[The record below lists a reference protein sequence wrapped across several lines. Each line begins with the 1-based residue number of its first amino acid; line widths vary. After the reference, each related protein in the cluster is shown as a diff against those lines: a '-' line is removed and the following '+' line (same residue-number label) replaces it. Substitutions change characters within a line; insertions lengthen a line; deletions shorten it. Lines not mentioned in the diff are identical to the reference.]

1 METLIPYPQSNPGF
15 EEKKP
20 GYFKHVYLISKFL
33 ICLIVLFSAFG
44 ASGQN
49 VGDYQ
54 TKNYGGNWSDRSIWQ
69 VYREGDW
76 HNANSTDGYPGQ
88 YRTPDNVTITN
99 STINNNTTSK
109 NINLN
114 VSPPKPIGNLVIE
127 GGNKLTSLTF
137 EDEDSLKVTGSV
149 TINAPTIPFRP
160 KSININNGTLYCS
173 DVFIYE
179 SPDTLEL
186 SYISIEK
193 GKLNI
198 SGNLNM
204 GSADKTFINFSL
216 YQTFNGTINIGGTI
230 SGGTLTSNSANFSP
244 PRSGTVNYNNQNSQI
259 IGSYTYRNLRCS
271 NGGIKTLS
279 NNVTVDSIFYFDA
292 GKVILGNS
300 NLQIKKNIIG
310 TNFGINKMIVTN
322 GTGVLKIYTNN
333 TKPVLFPIGS
343 INHYTPFSINEVVF
357 YSKTQHLGVRFHE
370 TDEMGSNFLAGYWET
385 TTNQSPTN
393 QKITASF
400 NYDAAQIASE
410 PDEIW
415 KREVGDEWESPTG
428 TQSFGTN
435 SFSIALTSD
444 ISTTTTQ
451 WSASSEGSGAAHT
464 LYSYQ
469 TGNWDNPTTWTTDPG
484 GTTLVGQAVPAAGDV
499 IVILPGRTVGLV
511 SNVAL
516 SNLEINIQEGGILD
530 MKGFSFS
537 TTLKALKGKGTLRL
551 SSPNFPPVAAG
562 KNLFVEAEGGITEY
576 YNATN
581 FTLSS
586 VQTVY
591 NHLHINNA
599 SSAITATLV
608 SDLTLNGD
616 LYINKGIF
624 RINDNTNNRR
634 LRLRVLGNVKVN
646 AGGSIV
652 TGTGVTNSTTDPC
665 APILEEQTINL
676 GNPFIR
682 YYAEQSHIIE
692 IYGDFTN
699 DGIVKFTNLSYPVF
713 DKLPPTNIGTTT
725 GFASVYFRGN
735 GNNTL
740 RCNGTTDFYNLIVD
754 KGTDPSTNLTIYS
767 TSYQNFRL
775 FGANTANGQGGTE
788 NPLLRKALWIRNG
801 SLILKGMTV
810 IPSLSEGTCYSSANT
825 NPNSDFYVPANGALV
840 LDGSEVIVLSTAD
853 SYTEVNLAYGTS
865 AASDA
870 AMGIAKGGCSSFSIY
885 GKLEINDGY
894 FSTRESGG
902 IINWDVAAG
911 QLIINGGLLDAKQIR
926 SAGSQSGLA
935 SYLQT
940 GGTLELR
947 GRLQRTS
954 ASGTGNPALLRSAT
968 VNTVR
973 EVNGINPDFATFNL
987 QNTLNTFSMSGGSI
1001 KIYDACGTDGLAI
1014 GINAALHN
1022 TNVTGGTI
1030 IMNPLHGTSL
1040 ANAAIHYINS
1050 TSPFYTL
1057 NVTKTSTLNTTVQ
1070 TTKTLV
1076 IKGDL
1081 NIQDYGILNA
1091 AGNNIEIARHFTL
1104 GANGTYICGN
1114 NWTIF
1119 NGLNNQ
1125 NFNINKNTPVSIS
1138 KLKIDKAAQYSLNLL
1153 GTANILNV
1161 SDSLIILK
1169 ARFEIGSVF
1178 LNFSST
1184 GNGYIY
1190 HSGIQSGDSDFI
1202 INGSHPVEIAGDG
1215 KGEFASLHL
1224 NNTASGVAPV
1234 SMKANFRINNFLT
1247 FSQNNQ
1253 LDIGTHNL
1261 RFGPDAV
1268 IYNAD
1273 SLRFIRT
1280 AGNAGDGGVT
1290 REYTAD
1296 SENSFTY
1303 PVGTTS
1309 TSHPSNAYYT
1319 PATLTLNGTPES
1331 YGAITVRPVG
1341 YEHPATTEKG
1351 RSLTYFWKVNSE
1363 GIELRDASLTHQYIY
1378 NDHDTVASS
1387 DITEAEYVPAR
1398 FDITTTS
1405 WSNGTTSDIDI
1416 DNNII
1421 GNPNGSFLIETG
1433 FIDGDYT
1440 AGDNNPSNP
1449 FGQPEIYY
1457 SRNSGR
1463 WSVAGNWSTE
1473 GHNGTAST
1481 TVPGAGDIV
1490 IIGGNDSIWLATEDP
1505 LPTNDWNKP
1514 STFYSLNKAPVQTA
1528 ILKIASGSILD
1539 IQNNPGSTFGIVA
1552 SHPDGNGKIRLTTR
1566 HPNYFDNPA
1575 FYLFP
1580 KGDFSDFNVNQ
1591 GTTEF
1596 YTINPEAGTYYILP
1610 TEINAYG
1617 NVNLN
1622 PYRGSNIIL
1631 PNINYL
1637 KIDGNLVCNGS
1648 DADAWLAMTWD
1659 EVYGSIVPKTVEV
1672 NKNLIVSGGSFVF
1685 IENYTRQQNLTIH
1698 GNLEIAPGAGFYSW
1712 ARSTANKVSIKGNL
1726 INNSNNVEAP
1736 YETLS
1741 MFDVNRPGARAHI
1754 EFFGEGTNYI
1764 TNTLNSPT
1772 TVLYTV
1778 TVNKGTSQSDSLII
1792 NIGGSL
1798 ETPVN
1803 NWLTLEN
1810 GTLKY
1815 ARENPSNDFTITTSS
1830 PFVIPPTAGLYVD
1843 YQTDGNERVILA
1855 NSTSGSN
1862 DVFLHG
1868 KMTLNEGV
1876 IWIGPTAVST
1886 GNNNNTYNTD
1896 NDIEYSGGGYSEI
1909 EINGGSL
1916 FVNGKIRSNTTA
1928 TTGILKYRQKEG
1940 TVVVNG
1946 RGSVTNSQFEV
1957 LNNSGSSFNMTG
1969 GTIYIVRGGSKAGD
1983 LYLNPSSSSV
1993 SGGNIIFSQSPPLVN
2008 AVNQAQ
2014 EYSLYSKIPLYNL
2027 VINGRPSYNA
2037 NVKLTE
2043 NHLSLN
2049 GNLNIN
2055 NSNSILDANEVNNY
2069 NVSIK
2074 GDLVNNGTY
2083 RHQKNTTFFI
2093 GSVQQV
2099 LGSTSPTFYNL
2110 NTSPSTSL
2118 SFFQNTIVYN
2128 NVNMVR
2134 GTLLLNDIY
2143 VDIKGNVSNNANYE
2157 GNAAYGGFR
2166 LSGTNLQHIGG
2177 SGRFGRLELS
2187 NSKGAYLESEITLHQ
2202 NLKLTKGI
2210 LDANKS
2216 GIYLLGNSNIEGSD
2230 FGPAKM
2236 IKTDGVLSGNGVKK
2250 FFNAYT
2256 GTEASFTFPIGVT
2269 NKYTPV
2275 DFNYTSTGEGILLR
2289 VNNINEKHPSALDPF
2304 RVLKYYWELG
2314 EINSNITGNIVFHYL
2329 QEDVQGDEVNYLS
2342 AWLHRPEDYWSK
2354 IASVNTTNNTITF
2367 NYSDASNIRGD
2378 YTAGYDADI
2387 PNIVP
2392 AYRSLSNGVWSDNE
2406 NWEQVGNDNFPC
2418 PEGGPNGFIVYVD
2431 HDITLDN
2438 NFASAY
2444 KTIINDKLIA
2454 PYATYGHNIG
2464 FVSGSGTLYNEKGN
2478 IPAGRYEEFFSCNNN
2493 SILEFGGTTSYT
2505 LIADLYDQVSNLYFT
2520 GSGTKTLPPKD
2531 LTICNKLV
2539 INGPA
2544 VDNSQYN
2551 KTLILLGTI
2560 ERYGSGAFNSGS
2572 GKMAT
2577 VSFSGTALQTVGGA
2591 LGNFTGSNKFNN
2603 LEINNPNGLVI
2614 NTNGQVEAGGSLLL
2628 TSGII
2633 TTTNTNILTISNTE
2647 SICVDPPGGTANSF
2661 VNGPLKK
2668 LVVQGDGFKFP
2679 IGKGNIL
2686 GNKLSTLA
2694 SQSGTQ
2700 VWTAEYFTPNLTYT
2714 QRATPLTYVN
2724 SQEYW
2729 RVSSA
2734 NGNSAHIRIAWDPNS
2749 DLTALMTEN
2758 GLEDMRV
2765 AQFNT
2770 SSNLWEEKTSS
2781 ATGVPTGA
2789 LNNGYVTSDDQI
2801 SIPTAGFADFTT
2813 ASVNI
2818 TKPRVRFNN
2827 LAAVCGTDGIPLDF
2841 SSPFSIELPY
2851 RIRYK
2856 KNGILQ
2862 GGYLTINSL
2871 PYVFATLNEN
2881 ATYQLI
2887 SFEYTISGTW
2897 KTGVADQTI
2906 INTYAQPTIANA
2918 GPDQSLCGASQDTLA
2933 ANTPS
2938 VGTGHWEIITGNGG
2952 SITNP
2957 SSPTSVFKGV
2967 NGNAYALSWIITN
2980 GGCISEDE
2988 VNIVFPLLANQ
2999 PAEFTQGLNVACQG
3013 QENITYSVPNDPTV
3027 IYNWSYTGSGATIT
3041 GTGHSILLSFSNTA
3055 TDGVLSVTASN
3066 DCNTSAPRTMNIS
3079 LVPYGNR
3086 IWTGAQN
3093 NDWYNP
3099 ANWTC
3104 LMCPTQDIA
3113 ATIPSNITT
3122 WPVINGG
3129 TAEMS
3134 NLTIQSGASISATNN
3149 AIINIYGNWLNNGT
3163 FSANQSTV
3171 VARGTTEKTWGGTS
3185 VSSFSNLTINSQGGI
3200 TLSAPLSVNG
3210 ILNLT
3215 SGIVNTDMT
3224 NILTINNEANV
3235 SGGSNNSYINGPLK
3249 KTGNQPFVFPVGK
3262 LGHWARLGIS
3272 HFQNVTVNTSFIAE
3286 YFSEPAIYHSSS
3298 VHMGTGVH
3306 HVSGTEF
3313 WELTETSVDNPS
3325 CQVTLY
3331 WEDNEYSSISDTS
3344 DLIIAHYNESTEK
3357 WETHGGA
3364 VTGGIPSGNVTTTT
3378 IVSNFSPFTFGSKDG
3393 LNPLPV
3399 ELLFFNARAIDK
3411 DVSLEW
3417 ATASEINNAYF
3428 TIERSPDGRIFNAL
3442 QDVPSKAPNGYSNNL
3457 LSYQEYDNKPLEG
3470 ISYYR
3475 LKQTDYD
3482 GKSERSDIVAV
3493 QRFEGLDAEWLL
3505 FPNPNKGQEIN
3516 LFAKGL
3522 SPSESFEVKILDI
3535 YGKQIFSTLVTS
3547 DEAGVIAH
3555 NIQLPQRL
3563 IQGVYFIQ
3571 IINPE
3576 KQKVFK
3582 MIVNQ

>member
-1 METLIPYPQSNPGF
+1 MKTLLPYPHSNQGF
-15 EEKKP
+15 EEKKA
-20 GYFKHVYLISKFL
+20 GYFKHAFLIKKFL
-33 ICLIVLFSAFG
+33 ICLIVLFSAFV
-44 ASGQN
+44 AAGQD

-54 TKNYGGNWSDRSIWQ
+54 TKNDGGNWTSLSTWQ
-69 VYREGDW
+69 IYKASGWR
-76 HNANSTDGYPGQ
+76 NATNADGYPGQ
-88 YRTPDNVTITN
+88 YNSPGKVTIRNFTMDYVLNTSPQHPIGALEFSNGTRMTTLTFNDGMTLNVT
-99 STINNNTTSK
+99 
-109 NINLN
+109 
-114 VSPPKPIGNLVIE
+114 GN
-127 GGNKLTSLTF
+127 
-137 EDEDSLKVTGSV
+137 V
-149 TINAPTIPFRP
+149 TINAPDYVMFGGDRN
-160 KSININNGTLYCS
+160 KSININRGTLNCS
-173 DVFIYE
+173 NIIINGSTSSNRTAFISLITGVINVTGDITMNQTNNTAY
-179 SPDTLEL
+179 
-186 SYISIEK
+186 
-193 GKLNI
+193 
-198 SGNLNM
+198 
-204 GSADKTFINFSL
+204 INFSDIPT
-216 YQTFNGTINIGGTI
+216 YNGIINVGGTI
-230 SGGTLTSNSANFSP
+230 SGGPLTSNSATFNP
-244 PRSGTVNYNNQNSQI
+244 PVSGTVNYNNHLNQD
-259 IGSYTYRNLRCS
+259 IGAYTYNFLKFS
-271 NGGIKTLS
+271 GGGIKNLNGNTTV
-279 NNVTVDSIFYFDA
+279 NNILIYDA
-292 GKVILGNS
+292 GKVIIGNH
-300 NLQIKKNIIG
+300 NLILKKNIQG
-310 TNFGINKMIVTN
+310 SGFGVNKMIVTN
-322 GTGVLKIYTNN
+322 GTGVLSNYTSNP
-333 TKPVLFPIGS
+333 KPILYPVGTG
-343 INHYTPFSINEVVF
+343 NYYTPFEINTVV
-357 YSKTQHLGVRFHE
+357 YNLNNQYLGVRFHE
-370 TDEMGSNFLAGYWET
+370 TDEMGSNFLAGYWEA
-385 TTNQSPTN
+385 TTNVSPAN
-393 QKITASF
+393 KSITASF
-400 NYDAAQIASE
+400 YYDGAQISSD
-410 PDEIW
+410 PDDIW
-415 KREVGDEWESPTG
+415 VREVGEEWESPTG

-435 SFSIALTSD
+435 SFSIASTSD
-444 ISTTTTQ
+444 FSTTTTQ

-469 TGNWDNPTTWTTDPG
+469 TGNWNNPVTWTTDPG
-484 GTTLVGQAVPAAGDV
+484 GTTQVGNAVPAAGDV
-499 IVILPGRTVGLV
+499 IVILPGRTVSLV

-516 SNLEINIQEGGILD
+516 SNLEINIQDGGILD

-551 SSPNFPPVAAG
+551 SSPNFPSVTAG
-562 KNLFVEAEGGITEY
+562 ENMFVEAEGGITEY
-576 YNATN
+576 YNASN
-581 FTLSS
+581 FNLSS
-586 VQTVY
+586 TQTVY

-608 SDLTLNGD
+608 SNLTLNGD
-616 LYINKGIF
+616 LYIKQGSF

-646 AGGSIV
+646 TGGSIV

-665 APILEEQTINL
+665 APVLEEQTINL
-676 GNPFIR
+676 SNPFIR

-699 DGIVKFTNLSYPVF
+699 DGNVKFTNLSYPVF
-713 DKLPPTNIGTTT
+713 DKFPPTSIGTTT
-725 GFASVYFRGN
+725 GFASVYLRGN

-754 KGTDPSTNLTIYS
+754 KGTDPSTSLTIYS

-775 FGANTANGQGGTE
+775 FGANTAPGQGGTE
-788 NPLLRKALWIRNG
+788 NPHLRKALWIRNG
-801 SLILKGMTV
+801 SLILKGMLV
-810 IPSLSEGTCYSSANT
+810 IPSLSEGTCSNTANT
-825 NPNSDFYVPANGALV
+825 NPNSDFYVPAKGALV

-865 AASDA
+865 APGDV
-870 AMGIAKGGCSSFSIY
+870 AMGITKGGCSSFSIY

-954 ASGTGNPALLRSAT
+954 VSGPGNPSLLKSAPI
-968 VNTVR
+968 NTVR
-973 EVNGINPDFATFNL
+973 EVNGINSDFATFNL
-987 QNTLNTFSMSGGSI
+987 ENTLNTFSMSGGSI
-1001 KIYDACGTDGLAI
+1001 KIFDACGTNGLAI

-1030 IMNPLHGTSL
+1030 TMNPLHGTGE

-1050 TSPFYTL
+1050 TSAFYTL
-1057 NVTKTSTLNTTVQ
+1057 NVTKASTVTTTVQ
-1070 TTKTLV
+1070 TSKTLV

-1081 NIQDYGILNA
+1081 NIQDYGVLNA

-1104 GANGTYICGN
+1104 GANGTYNCGI

-1125 NFNINKNTPVSIS
+1125 NFNINKSSPVSIS
-1138 KLKIDKAAQYSLNLL
+1138 KLKLDKPSQYSLNLV
-1153 GTANILNV
+1153 GTPNTLNV
-1161 SDSLIILK
+1161 SDSLVILK
-1169 ARFEIGSVF
+1169 SMFNIGTVQ

-1190 HSGIQSGDSDFI
+1190 HSGIQTGDSDFI
-1202 INGSHPVEIAGDG
+1202 INGNNPVEITGDG
-1215 KGEFASLHL
+1215 KGEFASLQL
-1224 NNTASGVAPV
+1224 NNTATGVAPV
-1234 SMKANFRINNFLT
+1234 SMKANFRINDYLT
-1247 FSQNNQ
+1247 FSQNKQ
-1253 LDIGTHNL
+1253 LDIGTYNL
-1261 RFGPDAV
+1261 RFGPTA
-1268 IYNAD
+1268 IINNAGT
-1273 SLRFIRT
+1273 LRFIRT

-1290 REYTAD
+1290 REYSEE

-1309 TSHPSNAYYT
+1309 TGHPSDAYYT

-1331 YGAITVRPVG
+1331 YGSITVRPVG
-1341 YEHPATTEKG
+1341 YEHPATTIKG
-1351 RSLTYFWKVNSE
+1351 RSLTYFWKVSSE
-1363 GIELRDASLTHQYIY
+1363 GIELRDARLTHEYNY
-1378 NDHDTVASS
+1378 NDQ
-1387 DITEAEYVPAR
+1387 DIVTGTGISEAGYVPAR

-1405 WSNGTTSDIDI
+1405 WSNGTTNDMDI

-1421 GNPNGSFLIETG
+1421 GNPNGSFLTETS

-1440 AGDNNPSNP
+1440 AGDNYPDNP
-1449 FGQPEIYY
+1449 FGQPEVYY

-1463 WSVAGNWSTE
+1463 WSFAGNWSRT
-1473 GHNGTAST
+1473 GHNGNAST

-1490 IIGGNDSIWLATEDP
+1490 IIGGNDSIWLSDELA
-1505 LPTNDWNKP
+1505 LPMNNSNP
-1514 STFYSLNKAPVQTA
+1514 SSSFYSLNKAPVQAA
-1528 ILKIASGSILD
+1528 ILKIASGSVLD

-1566 HPNYFDNPA
+1566 HPYYFDNPA

-1596 YTINPEAGTYYILP
+1596 YTINPQAGTYYILP
-1610 TEINAYG
+1610 SEINAYG

-1631 PNINYL
+1631 PNIDYL

-1659 EVYGSIVPKTVEV
+1659 GIYGTIVPKTVEV
-1672 NKNLIVSGGSFVF
+1672 KNNLIVSGGSFVF

-1712 ARSTANKVSIKGNL
+1712 SNSTANKVSIKGNL

-1736 YETLS
+1736 HETLS
-1741 MFDVNRPGARAHI
+1741 RFDVNRPGARAHI

-1764 TNTLNSPT
+1764 TNTSNSPT
-1772 TVLYTV
+1772 TVLYTM

-1803 NWLTLEN
+1803 DWLTLQN

-1815 ARENPSNDFTITTSS
+1815 ARANPSTDFTITTSTS
-1830 PFVIPPTAGLYVD
+1830 FVIPPTAGLYVD
-1843 YQTDGNERVILA
+1843 YQTDGDERVILA
-1855 NSTSGSN
+1855 NNATESN
-1862 DVFLHG
+1862 DIFLHG
-1868 KMTLNEGV
+1868 KITLNEGV

-1909 EINGGSL
+1909 EVNGGSL

-1928 TTGILKYRQKEG
+1928 TTGILKYRQTDG

-1946 RGSVTNSQFEV
+1946 RGNQVTNSQFEV

-1969 GTIYIVRGGSKAGD
+1969 GAIYIVRGGSKVGD
-1983 LYLNPSSSSV
+1983 LYLSPNSSSV
-1993 SGGNIIFSQSPPLVN
+1993 SGGDIIFGQSPPMVN
-2008 AVNQAQ
+2008 AVNQEQ
-2014 EYSLYSKIPLYNL
+2014 EYSLYSKILLYNL
-2027 VINGRPSYNA
+2027 TINGRPSYNA
-2037 NVKLTE
+2037 TVRLTG
-2043 NHLSLN
+2043 NPLSLN
-2049 GNLNIN
+2049 GHLNIN
-2055 NSNSILDANEVNNY
+2055 NSNSILDANENYNY

-2083 RHQKNTTFFI
+2083 RHQKNITTFN

-2099 LGSTSPTFYNL
+2099 LGSSSPTFYNL
-2110 NTSPSTSL
+2110 NANSLTSL
-2118 SFFQNTIVYN
+2118 SFYQNTIVYN

-2143 VDIKGNVSNNANYE
+2143 VDIKGNVNNDANYE
-2157 GNAAYGGFR
+2157 GNAAFGGFR
-2166 LSGTNLQHIGG
+2166 LSGTNLQRIGG
-2177 SGRFGRLELS
+2177 SGRFGRLELI
-2187 NSKGAYLESEITLHQ
+2187 NSIGAYLESEITLHQ

-2210 LDANKS
+2210 LDVNKS
-2216 GIYLLGNSNIEGSD
+2216 GIYLLGNSNIEGSN

-2250 FFNAYT
+2250 FFNEYT
-2256 GTEASFTFPIGVT
+2256 GTETTFTFPIGVT

-2289 VNNINEKHPSALDPF
+2289 VNNVNEKHPSALDPF
-2304 RVLKYYWELG
+2304 RVLKYYWEVG

-2329 QEDVQGDEVNYLS
+2329 QEDVQGNEEDYLS
-2342 AWLHRPEDYWSK
+2342 AWLHRPGDYWSK
-2354 IASVNTTNNTITF
+2354 IASVDINNNTITF
-2367 NYSDASNIRGD
+2367 NYSDASDTRGD

-2387 PNIVP
+2387 PNVVP
-2392 AYRSLSNGVWSDNE
+2392 AYRSLSNGIWSDNQ
-2406 NWEQVGNDNFPC
+2406 NWEQVGDDNFPC

-2438 NFASAY
+2438 NYASAY
-2444 KTIINDKLIA
+2444 KTIITGKLIA
-2454 PYATYGHNIG
+2454 PNATFGHNIG
-2464 FVSGSGTLYNEKGN
+2464 FVSGAGILYNEKGN
-2478 IPAGRYEEFFSCNNN
+2478 IPAGRYEEFFSCSNN
-2493 SILEFGGTTSYT
+2493 SILEFGGNNSYT
-2505 LIADLYDQVSNLYFT
+2505 LIADLYDQVSNLYFS

-2531 LTICNKLV
+2531 LTICKKLV
-2539 INGPA
+2539 INGP
-2544 VDNSQYN
+2544 VLDNSQYN
-2551 KTLILLGTI
+2551 RTLFLLGTI
-2560 ERYGSGAFNSGS
+2560 ERYGSGTFTCGS
-2572 GKMAT
+2572 GKTAT
-2577 VSFSGTALQTVGGA
+2577 VSFSGTAPQTVGGV

-2603 LEINNPNGLVI
+2603 LEINNANGLII
-2614 NTNGQVEAGGSLLL
+2614 NTNGQVETGGLLLL
-2628 TSGII
+2628 TSGKI
-2633 TTTNTNILTISNTE
+2633 TTTNTNVLTISNLL
-2647 SICVDPPGGTANSF
+2647 SNCVEPPGGTENSY

-2668 LVVQGDGFKFP
+2668 HIVQGDGFNYP
-2679 IGKGNIL
+2679 IGKGNIF

-2700 VWTAEYFTPNLTYT
+2700 VWTAEYFTPNPTYS

-2729 RVSSA
+2729 RVSST
-2734 NGNSAHIRIAWDPNS
+2734 NGNSARIRIAWDPNS
-2749 DLTALMTEN
+2749 DLTAQMTEN

-2765 AQFNT
+2765 AQFNP
-2770 SSNLWEEKTSS
+2770 SSSLWEEKASS
-2781 ATGVPTGA
+2781 ANGVPAAA
-2789 LNNGYVTSDDQI
+2789 LNNGYVTSSDQI

-2841 SSPFSIELPY
+2841 SSPFSIDLPY

-2856 KNGILQ
+2856 KNGVLQ
-2862 GGYLTINSL
+2862 AGYLTINSL
-2871 PYVFATLNEN
+2871 PYTFVTLNEN

-2887 SFEYTISGTW
+2887 SFEYTISGAW

-2906 INTYAQPTIANA
+2906 INTYTQPTIANA
-2918 GPDQSLCGASQDTLA
+2918 GLDQSHCGASQTNLSG
-2933 ANTPS
+2933 NTPV
-2938 VGTGHWEIITGNGG
+2938 VGTGQWEIMEGSGG
-2952 SITNP
+2952 SITH
-2957 SSPTSVFKGV
+2957 PTSPNSIFNGV
-2967 NGNAYALSWIITN
+2967 NGNAYTLKWVISN

-2988 VNIVFPLLANQ
+2988 VSIVFPLLANQ
-2999 PAEFTQGLNVACQG
+2999 PAEFTQGLNIACQG

-3027 IYNWSYTGSGATIT
+3027 SYNWSYSGNGASIT
-3041 GTGHSILLSFSNTA
+3041 GTGHSVLLSFSNTA
-3055 TDGVLSVTASN
+3055 TDGVLSVSASN
-3066 DCNTSAPRTMNIS
+3066 DCNTSAPRTMNIT

-3099 ANWTC
+3099 ANWSC
-3104 LMCPTQDIA
+3104 LTCPTQDIA
-3113 ATIPSNITT
+3113 ATIPSTALT
-3122 WPVINGG
+3122 WPVIAGG

-3134 NLTIQSGASISATNN
+3134 NLTIQSGATISATNN
-3149 AIINIYGNWLNNGT
+3149 AIINIYGNWINNGT
-3163 FSANQSTV
+3163 FSAGQSTIV
-3171 VARGTTEKTWGGTS
+3171 VRGTKEKTCGGTS

-3200 TLSAPLSVNG
+3200 TLTSPISVNG
-3210 ILNLT
+3210 TLRLT

-3224 NILTINNEANV
+3224 NILTINSGANV
-3235 SGGSNNSYINGPLK
+3235 SGGSNNSYISGPLK
-3249 KTGNQPFVFPVGK
+3249 KNGNQPFVFPVGK

-3272 HFQNVTVNTSFIAE
+3272 VVQNATVNTSFIAE
-3286 YFSEPAIYHSSS
+3286 YFSEPAIYHSSAAY
-3298 VHMGTGVH
+3298 MGTGVH

-3313 WELTETSVDNPS
+3313 WELTETSTDNPS

-3331 WEDNEYSSISDTS
+3331 WEDNEYSSISDPS
-3344 DLIIAHYNESTEK
+3344 DIIVAHYNTSTEK

-3364 VTGGIPSGNVTTTT
+3364 VNGGIPSGNVITTTM
-3378 IVSNFSPFTFGSKDG
+3378 VSNFSPFTFGSKDG

-3399 ELLFFNARAIDK
+3399 ELLFFNAMTINK

-3428 TIERSPDGRIFNAL
+3428 TIERSPDGRVFEAL
-3442 QDVPSKAPNGYSNNL
+3442 QEVPSKAPNGYSNNL

-3505 FPNPNKGQEIN
+3505 FPNPNRGQEVN
-3516 LFAKGL
+3516 LFSKGL
-3522 SPSESFEVKILDI
+3522 PPTESFEVKVLDI
-3535 YGKQIFSTLVTS
+3535 YGKQIFSTMVRS
-3547 DEAGVIAH
+3547 DEAGVIAQ
-3555 NIQLPQRL
+3555 NILLPQKL
-3563 IQGVYFIQ
+3563 IQGIYFVQ
-3571 IINPE
+3571 VINPE
-3576 KQKVFK
+3576 EQQVIK